1 MINRLI
7 KLILFLVIITSLT
20 GVYLSFFG
28 ISTEKFNN
36 NIEKRVSNINK
47 EISLELKTVKFL
59 LNPFNLTINIKTI
72 EPKIFIN
79 NNQLELGSIKTNI
92 SLKSF
97 VNKEFSID
105 DLQLSTKE
113 IKLKDLITLTRSFKD
128 SAKLFLLDKVVKNG
142 FLVGDINLNFDKSG
156 NIKNDYKVN
165 GFLKNGQ
172 LNFLKK
178 NSIDDLNLTFNI
190 KDKNFLL
197 QDIEGIFNQ
206 IKLSAPSITITE
218 EKDQFLVNGEFIN
231 KKKNI
236 DSSIF
241 ISLFGTI
248 FKKNEIENINFSSNN
263 NFTFN
268 LSKKFKISNFDI
280 KSKVNLNS
288 FTYKKDLSN
297 IKKYFP
303 DFKDTLKFEDHE
315 ISINYKKNKLDIKG
329 KGKVF
334 LENKADYIS
343 YEFKRK
349 NDDYIFKTLTNI
361 DKSSIFLEILN
372 YKKEKNLN
380 STLKVNGSF
389 KKNKDIKF
397 QLISLEDNN
406 NNLFEIKNLEINEK
420 FKIKTFDKL
429 AFTFAND
436 NKIKNQISL
445 KKNKKK
451 YEVTGK
457 SFDASK
463 LLDQILNTD
472 NEKQSSSL
480 FSKLDNIF
488 IVNINKLYL
497 DKITYVNNFAGD
509 IKFVNNELDS
519 LKLDS
524 SFFNQKKLTLTV
536 KTNDKKEKVTT
547 FFSGYPKP
555 LVKHYKFIKG
565 FEEGVLDFYSIK
577 KDGISN
583 SVLNIDNFKV
593 QEVPVLA
600 KLLTLASLQGIAD
613 LLTGE
618 GIRFTNLEV
627 KFASEKDLIK
637 IEEMYAIGP
646 AISILM
652 DGYIEINKLVSL
664 RGTLV
669 PATTINKSIA
679 SIPVIGKILVGKKTG
694 EGVFGVSFKIKG
706 QPDNLKTTVNPIKT
720 LTPRFITRT
729 LEKIKKTKL
738 N

>member
-7 KLILFLVIITSLT
+7 KLILFIFIVISLI
-20 GVYLSFFG
+20 GAYLSFFG
-28 ISTEKFNN
+28 ISTEKLNKK
-36 NIEKRVSNINK
+36 IEAKVSNINK

-113 IKLKDLITLTRSFKD
+113 IKLKDLITLIRSFKD
-128 SAKLFLLDKVVKNG
+128 SAKLFLLDKVIKNG
-142 FLVGDINLNFDKSG
+142 FLVGDVNINFDNNG
-156 NIKNDYKVN
+156 NIKNDYEIK
-165 GFLKNGQ
+165 GFLKGGQ
-172 LNFLKK
+172 LNILRK
-178 NSIDDLNLTFNI
+178 NSIDDLNFFFNI
-190 KDKNFLL
+190 KDKSFLL
-197 QDIEGIFNQ
+197 NNIEGNFNQ
-206 IKLSAPSITITE
+206 IKISAPSIIITE
-218 EKDQFLVNGEFIN
+218 DKDQFLVKGEFIN
-231 KKKNI
+231 KEKNI
-236 DSSIF
+236 GTSIF
-241 ISLFGTI
+241 INLFGNV
-248 FKKNEIENINFSSNN
+248 FKKKEIENIIFSSNN

-268 LSKKFKISNFDI
+268 LSRNFKISNFDL
-280 KSKVNLNS
+280 KSKINLNS
-288 FTYKKDLSN
+288 FIYKKDLSN

-303 DFKDTLKFEDHE
+303 YLKDTLKLEDHE
-315 ISINYKKNKLDIKG
+315 ILINYKKNKLDIKG
-329 KGKVF
+329 KGKIF
-334 LENKADYIS
+334 LVNKADYIS
-343 YEFKRK
+343 YGVKK
-349 NDDYIFKTLTNI
+349 TNDDYIFETLTNI
-361 DKSSIFLEILN
+361 DKSSILLEILN
-372 YKKEKNLN
+372 YQKEKNLH
-380 STLKVNGSF
+380 STLKINGSL
-389 KKNKDIKF
+389 KSKDIKF
-397 QLISLEDNN
+397 QLISLVDNN
-406 NNLFEIKNLEINEK
+406 NNFFEIKKLKMNKK
-420 FKIKTFDKL
+420 FKINTLDELILNFV
-429 AFTFAND
+429 NN

-445 KKNKKK
+445 IRNKKK
-451 YEVTGK
+451 YEISGK
-457 SFDASK
+457 SFDVSK
-463 LLDQILNTD
+463 LMDQVLNTD
-472 NEKQSSSL
+472 NEKQSSPL
-480 FSKLDNIF
+480 FSNLDDIFKINID
-488 IVNINKLYL
+488 KLYL
-497 DKITYVNNFAGD
+497 DKITYVNNFAGN

-519 LKLDS
+519 LNLDS
-524 SFFNQKKLTLTV
+524 SFFNQKKITLTM
-536 KTNDKKEKVTT
+536 KTNDKKEKITT

-555 LVKHYKFIKG
+555 LVKHFKFIKG

-577 KDGISN
+577 KDGISK
-583 SVLNIDNFKV
+583 SVLKIDSFKI

-627 KFASEKDLIK
+627 KFSSEKDLIK
-637 IEEMYAIGP
+637 IDEMYAIGP

-652 DGYIEINKLVSL
+652 DGYIEIKKIVSL

-679 SIPVIGKILVGKKTG
+679 SIPVIGKILVGRKTG

-729 LEKIKKTKL
+729 LEKIKK

>member
-7 KLILFLVIITSLT
+7 KLILFLVIIAFLI

-28 ISTEKFNN
+28 ITTKKFNN
-36 NIEKRVSNINK
+36 NIEARVSNINK
-47 EISLELKTVKFL
+47 ELSLELKTVKFL
-59 LNPFNLTINIKTI
+59 LNPVNLTINIWTI
-72 EPKIFIN
+72 NPKIFIN
-79 NNQLELGSIKTNI
+79 NNQLELESIKTNI
-92 SLKSF
+92 SLRSF
-97 VNKEFSID
+97 INNEFSID

-113 IKLKDLITLTRSFKD
+113 IKLKDLIKLIRSFKD

-142 FLVGDINLNFDKSG
+142 FLVGDINLNFDNSG
-156 NIKNDYKVN
+156 NIKNDYEIN

-172 LNFLKK
+172 LSILKK
-178 NSIDDLNLTFNI
+178 NSIDDLNLIFNI

-218 EKDQFLVNGEFIN
+218 EKDQFLVNGEFAN
-231 KKKNI
+231 KEKKI
-236 DSSIF
+236 DTNIF
-241 ISLFGTI
+241 INLFGTI

-263 NFTFN
+263 SFTFN
-268 LSKKFKISNFDI
+268 LSKKFKISNFDM

-303 DFKDTLKFEDHE
+303 GYKDTLKIENHE
-315 ISINYKKNKLDIKG
+315 IYINYKKNKLDIKG

-361 DKSSIFLEILN
+361 DKSSIYLEILN

-397 QLISLEDNN
+397 QLISLKDNN
-406 NNLFEIKNLEINEK
+406 NNFFEIKNLEMNEK

-429 AFTFAND
+429 TFTFAND
-436 NKIKNQISL
+436 NKVKNQVSL
-445 KKNKKK
+445 TRNKKK

-472 NEKQSSSL
+472 NDKQSSSL

-488 IVNINKLYL
+488 KVNIDKLYL
-497 DKITYVNNFAGD
+497 DKITYLNNFAGD

-536 KTNDKKEKVTT
+536 KTNDKKEKITT
-547 FFSGYPKP
+547 LFSGYPKP

-577 KDGISN
+577 KDGVSN

-627 KFASEKDLIK
+627 KFSNEKDLIK
-637 IEEMYAIGP
+637 IKEMYAIGP

-652 DGYIEINKLVSL
+652 DGYIEIKKLVSL

-706 QPDNLKTTVNPIKT
+706 SPNNLKTTVNPIKT

-729 LEKIKKTKL
+729 LEKIK
-738 N
+738 

>member
-7 KLILFLVIITSLT
+7 KLILFLVIITFLI

-28 ISTEKFNN
+28 ITTEKFNN
-36 NIEKRVSNINK
+36 NIEARVSNINK

-59 LNPFNLTINIKTI
+59 LNPVNLTINIRTTS
-72 EPKIFIN
+72 PKIFIN
-79 NNQLELGSIKTNI
+79 NNQLELESIKTNI
-92 SLKSF
+92 SLRSF
-97 VNKEFSID
+97 INNEFSID

-113 IKLKDLITLTRSFKD
+113 IKLKDLIKLIRSFKD

-142 FLVGDINLNFDKSG
+142 FLVGDINLNFDNSG
-156 NIKNDYKVN
+156 NIKNDYEIN

-172 LNFLKK
+172 LSILKK
-178 NSIDDLNLTFNI
+178 NSIDDLNLIFNI

-218 EKDQFLVNGEFIN
+218 EKDQFLVNGEFAN
-231 KKKNI
+231 KEKKI
-236 DSSIF
+236 DTNIF
-241 ISLFGTI
+241 INLFGTI

-263 NFTFN
+263 SFTFN
-268 LSKKFKISNFDI
+268 LSKKFKISNFDM

-303 DFKDTLKFEDHE
+303 GYKDTLKIENHE
-315 ISINYKKNKLDIKG
+315 IYINYKKNKLDIKG

-361 DKSSIFLEILN
+361 DKSSIYLEILN

-397 QLISLEDNN
+397 QLISLKDNN
-406 NNLFEIKNLEINEK
+406 NNFFEIKNLEMNEK

-429 AFTFAND
+429 TFTFAND
-436 NKIKNQISL
+436 NKVKNQVSL
-445 KKNKKK
+445 TRNKKK

-463 LLDQILNTD
+463 LLDQMLNTD
-472 NEKQSSSL
+472 NDKQSSSL

-488 IVNINKLYL
+488 KVNIDKLYL
-497 DKITYVNNFAGD
+497 DKITYLNNFAGD

-536 KTNDKKEKVTT
+536 KTNDKKEKITT

-627 KFASEKDLIK
+627 KFSNEKDLIK
-637 IEEMYAIGP
+637 IKEMYAIGP

-652 DGYIEINKLVSL
+652 DGYIEIKKLVSL

-706 QPDNLKTTVNPIKT
+706 SPNNLKTTVNPIKT

-729 LEKIKKTKL
+729 LEKIK
-738 N
+738 

>member
-7 KLILFLVIITSLT
+7 KLILFLVIITFLI

-28 ISTEKFNN
+28 ITTKKFNN
-36 NIEKRVSNINK
+36 NIEARVSNINK
-47 EISLELKTVKFL
+47 ELSLELKTVKFL
-59 LNPFNLTINIKTI
+59 LNPVNLTINIWTI
-72 EPKIFIN
+72 NPKIFIN
-79 NNQLELGSIKTNI
+79 NNQLELESIKTNI
-92 SLKSF
+92 SLRSF
-97 VNKEFSID
+97 INNEFSID

-113 IKLKDLITLTRSFKD
+113 IKLKDLIKLIRSFKD

-142 FLVGDINLNFDKSG
+142 FLVGDINLNFDNSG
-156 NIKNDYKVN
+156 NIKNDYEIN

-172 LNFLKK
+172 LSILKK
-178 NSIDDLNLTFNI
+178 NSIDDLNLIFNI

-218 EKDQFLVNGEFIN
+218 EKDQFLVNGEFAN
-231 KKKNI
+231 KEKKI
-236 DSSIF
+236 DTNIF
-241 ISLFGTI
+241 INLFGTI

-263 NFTFN
+263 SFTFN
-268 LSKKFKISNFDI
+268 LSKKFKISNFDM

-303 DFKDTLKFEDHE
+303 GYKDTLKIENHE
-315 ISINYKKNKLDIKG
+315 IYINYKKNKLDIKG

-361 DKSSIFLEILN
+361 DKSSIYLEILN

-406 NNLFEIKNLEINEK
+406 NNFFEIKNLEMNEK

-429 AFTFAND
+429 TFTFAND
-436 NKIKNQISL
+436 NKVKNQVSL
-445 KKNKKK
+445 IRNKKK

-472 NEKQSSSL
+472 NDKQSSSL

-488 IVNINKLYL
+488 KVNIDKLYL
-497 DKITYVNNFAGD
+497 DKITYLNNFAGD

-536 KTNDKKEKVTT
+536 KTNDKKEKITT
-547 FFSGYPKP
+547 LFSGYPKP

-577 KDGISN
+577 KDGVSN

-627 KFASEKDLIK
+627 KFSNEKDLIK
-637 IEEMYAIGP
+637 IKEMYAIGP

-652 DGYIEINKLVSL
+652 DGYIEIKKLVSL

-706 QPDNLKTTVNPIKT
+706 SPNNLKTTVNPIKT

-729 LEKIKKTKL
+729 LEKIK
-738 N
+738 

>member
-7 KLILFLVIITSLT
+7 KLILFLVIITFLI

-28 ISTEKFNN
+28 ITTKKFNN
-36 NIEKRVSNINK
+36 NIEARVSNINK
-47 EISLELKTVKFL
+47 ELSLELKTVKFL
-59 LNPFNLTINIKTI
+59 LNPVNLTINIWTI
-72 EPKIFIN
+72 NPKIFIN
-79 NNQLELGSIKTNI
+79 NNQLELESIKTNI
-92 SLKSF
+92 SLRSF
-97 VNKEFSID
+97 INNEFSID

-113 IKLKDLITLTRSFKD
+113 IKLKDLIKLIRSFKD

-142 FLVGDINLNFDKSG
+142 FLVGDINLNFDNSG
-156 NIKNDYKVN
+156 NIKNDYEIN

-172 LNFLKK
+172 LSILKK
-178 NSIDDLNLTFNI
+178 NSIDDLNLIFNI

-218 EKDQFLVNGEFIN
+218 EKDQFLVNGEFAN
-231 KKKNI
+231 KEKKI
-236 DSSIF
+236 DTNIF
-241 ISLFGTI
+241 INLFGTI

-263 NFTFN
+263 SFTFN
-268 LSKKFKISNFDI
+268 LSKKFKISNFDM

-303 DFKDTLKFEDHE
+303 GYKDTLKIENHE
-315 ISINYKKNKLDIKG
+315 IYINYKKNKLDIKG

-361 DKSSIFLEILN
+361 DKSSIYLEILN

-397 QLISLEDNN
+397 QLISLKDNN
-406 NNLFEIKNLEINEK
+406 NNFFEIKNLEMNEK

-429 AFTFAND
+429 TFTFAND
-436 NKIKNQISL
+436 NKVKNQVSL
-445 KKNKKK
+445 TRNKKK

-472 NEKQSSSL
+472 NDKQSSSL

-488 IVNINKLYL
+488 KVNIDKLYL
-497 DKITYVNNFAGD
+497 DKITYLNNFAGD

-536 KTNDKKEKVTT
+536 KTNDKKEKITT
-547 FFSGYPKP
+547 LFSGYPKP

-577 KDGISN
+577 KDGVSN

-627 KFASEKDLIK
+627 KFSNEKDLIK
-637 IEEMYAIGP
+637 IKEMYAIGP

-652 DGYIEINKLVSL
+652 DGYIEIKKLVSL

-706 QPDNLKTTVNPIKT
+706 SPNNLKTTVNPIKT

-729 LEKIKKTKL
+729 LEKIK
-738 N
+738 

>member
-7 KLILFLVIITSLT
+7 KLILFLVIITFLI

-28 ISTEKFNN
+28 ITTKKFNN
-36 NIEKRVSNINK
+36 NIEARVSNINK
-47 EISLELKTVKFL
+47 ELSLELKTVKFL
-59 LNPFNLTINIKTI
+59 LNPVNLTINIWTTN
-72 EPKIFIN
+72 PKIFIN
-79 NNQLELGSIKTNI
+79 NNQLELESIKTNI
-92 SLKSF
+92 SLRSF
-97 VNKEFSID
+97 INNEFSID

-113 IKLKDLITLTRSFKD
+113 IKLKDLIKLIRSFKD

-142 FLVGDINLNFDKSG
+142 FLVGDINLNFDNSG
-156 NIKNDYKVN
+156 NIKNDYEIN

-172 LNFLKK
+172 LSILKK
-178 NSIDDLNLTFNI
+178 NSIDDLNLIFNI

-218 EKDQFLVNGEFIN
+218 EKDQFLVNGEFAN
-231 KKKNI
+231 KEKKI
-236 DSSIF
+236 DTNIF
-241 ISLFGTI
+241 INLFGTI

-263 NFTFN
+263 SFTFN
-268 LSKKFKISNFDI
+268 LSKKFKISNFDM

-303 DFKDTLKFEDHE
+303 GYKDTLKIENHE
-315 ISINYKKNKLDIKG
+315 IYINYKKNKLDIKG

-361 DKSSIFLEILN
+361 DKSSIYLEILN

-397 QLISLEDNN
+397 QLISLKDNN
-406 NNLFEIKNLEINEK
+406 NNFFEIKNLEMNEK

-429 AFTFAND
+429 TFTFAND
-436 NKIKNQISL
+436 NKVKNQVSL
-445 KKNKKK
+445 IRNKKK

-472 NEKQSSSL
+472 NDKQSSSL

-488 IVNINKLYL
+488 KVNIDKLYL
-497 DKITYVNNFAGD
+497 DKITYLNNFAGD

-536 KTNDKKEKVTT
+536 KTNDKKEKITT
-547 FFSGYPKP
+547 LFSGYPKP

-577 KDGISN
+577 KDGVSN

-627 KFASEKDLIK
+627 KFSNEKDLIK
-637 IEEMYAIGP
+637 IKEMYAIGP

-652 DGYIEINKLVSL
+652 DGYIEIKKLVSL

-706 QPDNLKTTVNPIKT
+706 SPNNLKTTVNPIKT

-729 LEKIKKTKL
+729 LEKIK
-738 N
+738 

>member
-7 KLILFLVIITSLT
+7 KLILFLVIITFLI

-28 ISTEKFNN
+28 ITTKKFNN
-36 NIEKRVSNINK
+36 NIEARVSNINK
-47 EISLELKTVKFL
+47 ELSLELKTVKFL
-59 LNPFNLTINIKTI
+59 LNPVNLTINIWTI
-72 EPKIFIN
+72 NPKIFIN
-79 NNQLELGSIKTNI
+79 NNQLELESIKTNI
-92 SLKSF
+92 SLRSF
-97 VNKEFSID
+97 INNEFSID

-113 IKLKDLITLTRSFKD
+113 IKLKDLIKLIRSFKD

-142 FLVGDINLNFDKSG
+142 FLVGDINLNFDNSG
-156 NIKNDYKVN
+156 NIKNDYEIN

-172 LNFLKK
+172 LSILKK
-178 NSIDDLNLTFNI
+178 NSIDDLNLIFNI

-218 EKDQFLVNGEFIN
+218 EKDQFLVNGEFAN
-231 KKKNI
+231 KEKKI
-236 DSSIF
+236 DTNIF
-241 ISLFGTI
+241 INLFGTI

-263 NFTFN
+263 SFTFN
-268 LSKKFKISNFDI
+268 LSKKFKISNFDM

-303 DFKDTLKFEDHE
+303 GYKDTLKIENHE
-315 ISINYKKNKLDIKG
+315 IYINYKKNKLDIKG

-361 DKSSIFLEILN
+361 DKSSIYLEILN

-397 QLISLEDNN
+397 QLISLKDNN
-406 NNLFEIKNLEINEK
+406 NNFFEIKNLEMNEK

-429 AFTFAND
+429 TFTFAND
-436 NKIKNQISL
+436 NKVKNQVSL
-445 KKNKKK
+445 IRNKKK

-472 NEKQSSSL
+472 NDKQSSSL

-488 IVNINKLYL
+488 KVNIDKLYL
-497 DKITYVNNFAGD
+497 DKITYLNNFAGD

-536 KTNDKKEKVTT
+536 KTNDKKEKITT
-547 FFSGYPKP
+547 LFSGYPKP

-577 KDGISN
+577 KDGVSN

-627 KFASEKDLIK
+627 KFSNEKDLIK
-637 IEEMYAIGP
+637 IKEMYAIGP

-652 DGYIEINKLVSL
+652 DGYIEIKKLVSL

-706 QPDNLKTTVNPIKT
+706 SPNNLKTTVNPIKT

-729 LEKIKKTKL
+729 LEKIK
-738 N
+738 